1 MRNIT
6 TSAAVL
12 GTALLLGLAGASP
25 SFAKSHDQGLANPK
39 GDHVRG
45 EPQTGG
51 AMVGGPGGISA
62 GVNDGQRGAQAS
74 SERSGLSREGGVS
87 ETMGGGNNR

>member
-6 TSAAVL
+6 TSAVVL
-12 GTALLLGLAGASP
+12 GAALLLGFAGASP
-25 SFAKSHDQGLANPK
+25 SFAKSHDQGLSNPK

-51 AMVGGPGGISA
+51 AMVGGPGGISD
-62 GVNDGQRGAQAS
+62 GVQGGLRGNQAS
-74 SERSGLSREGGVS
+74 TERSELSREGGVS
-87 ETMGGGNNR
+87 DTMGGGNR